1 MEYFKGQEFED
12 KAIEYLKKK
21 KYKILNRN
29 YRTRLGEIDII
40 VIKDKNLVFI
50 EVKGG
55 KEFPPP
61 YLRIT
66 PQKIRKIHITIN
78 SFLRENPEL
87 EYETARIDVISV
99 TLPDYKIDHFEDIT
113 AH

>member
-1 MEYFKGQEFED
+1 MEDFKGKEFED
-12 KAIEYLKKK
+12 KAVEFLKKN
-21 KYKILNRN
+21 KYKILKRN

-40 VIKDKNLVFI
+40 ALKDKSLIFV

-55 KEFPPP
+55 KDFPPP

-66 PQKIRKIHITIN
+66 PSKIRKLNIAIN
-78 SFLRENPEL
+78 WFLRENPEI
-87 EYETARIDVISV
+87 EYETARIDAISV
-99 TLPDYKIDHFEDIT
+99 TLPDYRIDHFEDIT